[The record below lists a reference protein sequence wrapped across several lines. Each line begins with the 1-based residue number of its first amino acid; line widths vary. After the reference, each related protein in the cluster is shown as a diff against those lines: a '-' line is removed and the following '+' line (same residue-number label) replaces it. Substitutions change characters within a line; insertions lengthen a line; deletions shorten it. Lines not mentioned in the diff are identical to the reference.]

1 MPELITALLK
11 LFLDNTVKF
20 FPRILAFVFI
30 VLSLIIIDNVLGFT
44 FHYDKQRTISEL
56 SEISKIISDSSVD
69 TQIKAKAMEL
79 KEEIIKRKSLHDF
92 VNDAVGDIF
101 RPMFVNDKGIVVK
114 KYDHERNRVIE
125 FLCLNWFLMFLFL
138 FLPLYFLIKP
148 AFNKLW
154 KNLMMIFAVNSFLL
168 ILSIVI
174 FFVFSLIPTIY
185 GRPVLN
191 YLLDFSVMFIAI
203 TINTYRIS
211 EDNWFVNRK

>member
-20 FPRILAFVFI
+20 FPRILAFVFV

-44 FHYDKQRTISEL
+44 FHYNKQRTINEL
-56 SEISKIISDSSVD
+56 SEISKIISDSAAD

-79 KEEIIKRKSLHDF
+79 KKEIVERRSLQDF
-92 VNDAVGDIF
+92 IDDAIVDIF
-101 RPMFVNDKGIVVK
+101 RPIFVNDKGIVAK
-114 KYDHERNRVIE
+114 KYIYERNRVIE
-125 FLCLNWFLMFLFL
+125 FLSLNWFLMFLFL
-138 FLPLYFLIKP
+138 FLPLYFLTKP
-148 AFNKLW
+148 IFNKFW
-154 KNLMMIFAVNSFLL
+154 KNLMMIFAVNFFLL
-168 ILSIVI
+168 ILSFVI

-211 EDNWFVNRK
+211 KDNWFVNRK